1 MRTNRSVG
9 LHGFR
14 SLDTTR
20 EAFLSVCNLSL
31 TFEFF
36 RRLPVSANAYRTTIE
51 ESATLDGKRLVVNIA
66 NHMSLRFQKDLCFPN
81 WTVNFSIYHDPL
93 GGSGTVYAPRMR

>member
-1 MRTNRSVG
+1 MRTNRFG

-31 TFEFF
+31 TLEFF
-36 RRLPVSANAYRTTIE
+36 RRLPVSANSHRTTIE

-66 NHMSLRFQKDLCFPN
+66 NHMSLRFQKDLSFPN
-81 WTVNFSIYHDPL
+81 WTVDFSIYHDSL
-93 GGSGTVYAPRMR
+93 GGSYRLHAPGVR